1 MIVDARDRVLA
12 ELGAIDAGDARL
24 KARSA
29 LIAERLIE
37 NPDASFPAMMATDAE
52 LEAFYRFTN
61 NDALDVHTVLA
72 PHVAATHAAA
82 RMQPTL
88 VVHDTT
94 ECHFSEHVHGM
105 GFIGKHPG
113 FLAHTAL
120 AVSATA
126 ERVPLGVMGVLPLVR
141 PKRQMSKKTRGKTG
155 QGESARWLTLI
166 ERVEAQAHADA
177 ELIHVLD
184 REGDVYSLL
193 SELTARER
201 RFVVR
206 AAFDRRIVAADDV
219 DAYLGSVGTLWK
231 TAFEFRVLAHR
242 DVEVCKRDNTG
253 NARKRRVHASRDA
266 RVATLAIR
274 AGVVRVPCPQ
284 FAPTDAPRTLELA
297 VVYAHEDAPPDGEEP
312 IDWMLLTSEPIATAK
327 DALSVIDFY
336 RGRWRIEEFF
346 KALKTG
352 CAFEKRQ
359 SESLQALLV
368 VLGLLM
374 PVAWQM
380 LALRSLAHDDP
391 NAPATAVLRPSQL
404 DALVAWDRLKTTD
417 VSVRDALLAIA
428 RIGGH
433 LKRNGDPGWITL
445 GRGIEKLLAYEAGY
459 LAGRAKM

>member
-24 KARSA
+24 QARSA
-29 LIAERLIE
+29 LIAERLVE
-37 NPDASFPAMMATDAE
+37 NPDASFPAMMGTDAE

-82 RMQPTL
+82 RQQPTL

-94 ECHFSEHVHGM
+94 ECHFSEQVHGM
-105 GFIGKHPG
+105 GFIGRHPG
-113 FLAHTAL
+113 FLVHAAL

-126 ERVPLGVMGVLPLVR
+126 ARAPIGVMGVLPLVR
-141 PKRQMSKKTRGKTG
+141 PKRQLSKKARRTTG
-155 QGESARWLTLI
+155 QGESSRWLTLI
-166 ERVEAQAHADA
+166 ERVEAQAHSDA

-193 SELTARER
+193 AELSVRGR

-206 AAFDRRIVAADDV
+206 AGFDRRVVGAADI
-219 DAYLGSVGTLWK
+219 DAYHASIGTLWK
-231 TAFEFRVLAHR
+231 TASDFPVLAYR
-242 DVEVCKRDNTG
+242 DVTVCKRDNDG
-253 NARKRRVHASRDA
+253 NARKRRVHPSRDE
-266 RVATLAIR
+266 RVANLAIR
-274 AGVVRVPCPQ
+274 TGAVRVPCPQ
-284 FAPTDAPRTLELA
+284 YAPKDAPRSLELS
-297 VVYAHEDAPPDGEEP
+297 VVYVHEDAPPEGEEP
-312 IDWMLLTSEPIATAK
+312 IDWMLFTSEPVATAK
-327 DALSVIDFY
+327 QALKVIDFY

-352 CAFEKRQ
+352 CAFERRQ
-359 SESLQALLV
+359 SESLEALLV

-374 PVAWQM
+374 PVAWQL
-380 LALRSLAHDDP
+380 LALRSLAHDEP
-391 NAPATAVLRPSQL
+391 NAPATTVLRTSQL
-404 DALVAWDRLKTTD
+404 ESLVAMDRLKTTE

-428 RIGGH
+428 RMGGH

-445 GRGIEKLLAYEAGY
+445 GRGLEKLINYEAGW